1 MAVYTIV
8 DGLYLHKDL
17 VAGGI
22 SSRRLGMS
30 RWPQR
35 ACISPSGCICSHPLT
50 GTEFHV
56 QLYGPCVLYFYFIQP
71 NKKSPMP

>member
-22 SSRRLGMS
+22 SSRRLGMRCVDS
-30 RWPQR
+30 DSLSGRLFTFFVFSNQIRNVALSWR
-35 ACISPSGCICSHPLT
+35 HCVIS
-50 GTEFHV
+50 
-56 QLYGPCVLYFYFIQP
+56 
-71 NKKSPMP
+71 